1 MRIGI
6 TVSYLRER
14 IFILYQRNLSIGS
27 NQTNQPRTLIRT
39 RAVHRRVG
47 KWSKRANGQNPDP
60 KLKKKQKKTCKWCKA
75 ELTGQRDD
83 DDVPSGDVGGG
94 HSSDRRWTL
103 IRSLAVV
110 RWLFWCY
117 YSRYSISIVV
127 SIVFI

>member
-60 KLKKKQKKTCKWCKA
+60 KLKKKQKKRA
-75 ELTGQRDD
+75 
-83 DDVPSGDVGGG
+83 SGVKQSSPGSGTMMMSPAATSAVDTHQIGGG
-94 HSSDRRWTL
+94 HSSDR
-103 IRSLAVV
+103 
-110 RWLFWCY
+110 WLWCGG
-117 YSRYSISIVV
+117 SSGVTIVGTV
-127 SIVFI
+127 YL

>member
-60 KLKKKQKKTCKWCKA
+60 KFKKNKKNV
-75 ELTGQRDD
+75 Q
-83 DDVPSGDVGGG
+83 
-94 HSSDRRWTL
+94 
-103 IRSLAVV
+103 VV
-110 RWLFWCY
+110 
-117 YSRYSISIVV
+117 
-127 SIVFI
+127 